1 MATSLP
7 DSRSLSPKN
16 RLSKIHFRMR
26 TSLPKYWSYLA
37 TGTIAVLAVA
47 AIGSR
52 DTWATYTSQAV
63 SGKNALRGGSIE
75 FSVSPDASHDK
86 EVALAADGKRPYGM
100 VVKNDGR
107 NALGYRLRFV
117 TDGDTDFCGALHL
130 AANLKGKEVYGGRL
144 TAFEYASED
153 PLERHKTDVWQFSIG
168 MPASI
173 SEFDKA
179 ATCKLH
185 WHLDAWQN
193 RFLALG
199 MGWYDGG
206 EGDVFTVG
214 IEPAQDLKSKTKE
227 LLLPEPLVTDGP
239 VAGGAM
245 IVDESPGLATEPM
258 SPPSVTIGDEGDDVS
273 SVDSGPLE

>member
-1 MATSLP
+1 
-7 DSRSLSPKN
+7 
-16 RLSKIHFRMR
+16 MR
-26 TSLPKYWSYLA
+26 KSLPKYWSYLA

-63 SGKNALRGGSIE
+63 SGKNILRGGSIE
-75 FSVSPDASHDK
+75 FSVSPDVSNDK
-86 EVALAADGKRPYGM
+86 EVTLAADGKRPYGM

-130 AANLKGKEVYGGRL
+130 AANLKDKEVYSGRL

-168 MPASI
+168 MPAFI

-179 ATCKLH
+179 ATCKLR
-185 WHLDAWQN
+185 WRLDAWQD

-206 EGDVFTVG
+206 EGDVLTVG
-214 IEPAQDLKSKTKE
+214 IELAQDLKSKTKE
-227 LLLPEPLVTDGP
+227 FLLPEPLVTGDPVEDG
-239 VAGGAM
+239 VA

-258 SPPSVTIGDEGDDVS
+258 LPPSVTIGDEGDDVS
-273 SVDSGPLE
+273 SVDSRPLE